1 MIIIIGTRV
10 KCYINYI
17 TTIRTVKN
25 SFRLFV
31 TQLQSNL
38 VHTLKK
44 KNKQQN
50 IGHEIHQFNQRG
62 KKRTSRE
69 R

>member
-1 MIIIIGTRV
+1 MQQH
-10 KCYINYI
+10 
-17 TTIRTVKN
+17 IRTVKN
-25 SFRLFV
+25 PLRLFV
-31 TQLQSNL
+31 TQLQIDL

-50 IGHEIHQFNQRG
+50 IGHEIYRFNQRVR
-62 KKRTSRE
+62 KKTSRE